1 MIGFDEIQNDNLIP
15 LAQVEF
21 NNSAAVMGIPAQH
34 QTVLMFGQAAMKSD
48 RVDGVGELHTPVRIT
63 RDSQAAELWGR
74 GSMIALMVREFI
86 AINPD
91 AELYAIAQGNGQ
103 GDATFCGVTLGGT
116 ATESGV
122 LSIYVGGRRYQVTV
136 TRGQKGV
143 EVATRL
149 TTLIN
154 ADGEAP
160 FTASPT
166 APAGQSAAQD
176 SDSGSVYLSAK
187 FIGACSYHDVRL
199 NYYDGETTPEGLISI
214 LLSPGS
220 TATNPDITRSVAN
233 MGERQY
239 NYVVM
244 PYKDTA
250 NLNVLS
256 TELLKRWGPVKMSDG
271 AVWMA
276 HTGTQGEITAFGES
290 RNDFLFTCSAIPK
303 APEPDYIWA
312 ASICATCAPS
322 LAIDPARPLQ
332 TLAVPSR
339 MAPQLAD
346 RLTREERNLLLHG
359 GIATVTVAAG
369 DVVQIERQVTMYRVN
384 KYGDVDPSYLD
395 IETIYTLSYL
405 RYSLRTFVTQRF
417 PRHKLA
423 DDDTPVAPGQPI
435 VTPKIMSLQ
444 LIALGE
450 EWVDKGLVENLDTF
464 KKNLLVERNTSNRNR
479 LDVLCTPD
487 LVNQFRF
494 FAAQIRFIL

>member
-1 MIGFDEIQNDNLIP
+1 MTFNEIQSDNRIP
-15 LAQVEF
+15 LVEIEF
-21 NNSAAVMGIPAQH
+21 DNSMAVVGTPAPH
-34 QTVLMFGQAAMKSD
+34 QRVLMFGQANLKD
-48 RVDGVGELHTPVRIT
+48 GKVDGTGALDTPVRIT
-63 RDSQAAELWGR
+63 RDAQAVSLFGR
-74 GSMIALMVREFI
+74 GSMLAWMVREFI

-91 AELYAIAQGNGQ
+91 TELYVIAQGAGTGNA
-103 GDATFCGVTLGGT
+103 DAGSLTLSGT
-116 ATESGV
+116 ATGDGV
-122 LSIYVGGRRYQVTV
+122 LSVYVGGRRYQVAV
-136 TRGQKGV
+136 AGGQKGK
-143 EVATRL
+143 ALADRL
-149 TTLIN
+149 AALIN
-154 ADGEAP
+154 ADRDAP
-160 FTASPT
+160 FTAVSA
-166 APAGQSAAQD
+166 APAGADVGADASVVSLTARFISECAA
-176 SDSGSVYLSAK
+176 
-187 FIGACSYHDVRL
+187 HDIRL
-199 NYYDGETTPEGLISI
+199 NYYDGETTPDGLTVVITPS
-214 LLSPGS
+214 
-220 TATNPDITRSVAN
+220 AAKAANPDITRSVAN

-244 PYKDTA
+244 PYKDQA

-290 RNDFLFTCSAIPK
+290 RNDFLFTCSAVPK

-312 ASICATCAPS
+312 ASVCATCAPS
-322 LAIDPARPLQ
+322 LSTDPARPLQ
-332 TLAVPSR
+332 TLAVSSR
-339 MAPQLAD
+339 LAPQSAD

-423 DDDTPVAPGQPI
+423 DDGTPVAPGQPV

-450 EWVDKGLVENLDTF
+450 EWVDQGLVENLDTF
-464 KKNLLVERNTSNRNR
+464 RKNLLVERNASDRNR

>member
-1 MIGFDEIQNDNLIP
+1 MTFNEIQSDNRIP
-15 LAQVEF
+15 LVEIEF
-21 NNSAAVMGIPAQH
+21 DNSMAVVGTPAPH
-34 QTVLMFGQAAMKSD
+34 QRVLMFGQANLK
-48 RVDGVGELHTPVRIT
+48 DGKADGTGQLDTPVRIT
-63 RDSQAAELWGR
+63 RDAQAVSLFGR
-74 GSMIALMVREFI
+74 GSMLAWMVKEFI

-91 AELYAIAQGNGQ
+91 TELYVIAQGAGT
-103 GDATFCGVTLGGT
+103 GKADSGSLTLSGT
-116 ATESGV
+116 ATGDGV
-122 LSIYVGGRRYQVTV
+122 LSVYVGGRRYQVAV
-136 TRGQKGV
+136 AGGQKGK
-143 EVATRL
+143 ELADKL
-149 TTLIN
+149 AALIN
-154 ADGEAP
+154 ADRDAP
-160 FTASPT
+160 FTAVSA
-166 APAGQSAAQD
+166 APAGADVGADASVVSLTARFISECAA
-176 SDSGSVYLSAK
+176 
-187 FIGACSYHDVRL
+187 HDIRL
-199 NYYDGETTPEGLISI
+199 NYYDGETTPDGLTVVIT
-214 LLSPGS
+214 PP
-220 TATNPDITRSVAN
+220 AAKAANPDITRSVAN

-244 PYKDTA
+244 PYRDQA

-256 TELLKRWGPVKMSDG
+256 AELLKRWGPVKMSDG

-290 RNDFLFTCSAIPK
+290 RNDFLFTCSAVPK

-312 ASICATCAPS
+312 ASVCATCAPS
-322 LAIDPARPLQ
+322 LSTDPARPLQ
-332 TLAVPSR
+332 TLAVSSR
-339 MAPQLAD
+339 LAPQSAD

-359 GIATVTVAAG
+359 GIATVTVVAG

-384 KYGDVDPSYLD
+384 KYGDPDPSYLD

-405 RYSLRTFVTQRF
+405 RYSLRTFITQRF

-423 DDDTPVAPGQPI
+423 DDGTPVAPGQPV

-450 EWVDKGLVENLDTF
+450 EWVDQGLVENLDTF
-464 KKNLLVERNTSNRNR
+464 RKNLLVERNASDRNR

>member
-1 MIGFDEIQNDNLIP
+1 MTFNEIQSDNRIP
-15 LAQVEF
+15 LVEIEF
-21 NNSAAVMGIPAQH
+21 DNSMAVVGTPAPH
-34 QTVLMFGQAAMKSD
+34 QRVLMFGQANLKD
-48 RVDGVGELHTPVRIT
+48 GKVDGTGALDTPVRIT
-63 RDSQAAELWGR
+63 RDAQAVSLFGR
-74 GSMIALMVREFI
+74 GSMLAWMVREFI

-91 AELYAIAQGNGQ
+91 TELYVIAQGAGTGNA
-103 GDATFCGVTLGGT
+103 DAGSLTLSGT
-116 ATESGV
+116 ATGDGV
-122 LSIYVGGRRYQVTV
+122 LSVYVGGCRYQVAV
-136 TRGQKGV
+136 AGGQKGK
-143 EVATRL
+143 ELADKL
-149 TTLIN
+149 ASLIN
-154 ADGEAP
+154 ADRDAP
-160 FTASPT
+160 FTAVSA
-166 APAGQSAAQD
+166 APAGADVGADASVVSLTARFISECAA
-176 SDSGSVYLSAK
+176 
-187 FIGACSYHDVRL
+187 HDIRL
-199 NYYDGETTPEGLISI
+199 NYYDGETTPDGLTVVIT
-214 LLSPGS
+214 PP
-220 TATNPDITRSVAN
+220 AAKAANPDITRSVAN

-244 PYKDTA
+244 PYRDQA

-256 TELLKRWGPVKMSDG
+256 AELLKRWGPVKMSDG

-290 RNDFLFTCSAIPK
+290 RNDFLFTCSAVPK

-312 ASICATCAPS
+312 ASVCATCAPS
-322 LAIDPARPLQ
+322 LSTDPARPLQ
-332 TLAVPSR
+332 TLAVSSR
-339 MAPQLAD
+339 LAPQSAD

-384 KYGDVDPSYLD
+384 KYGDPDPGYLD
-395 IETIYTLSYL
+395 VETIYTLSYL

-450 EWVDKGLVENLDTF
+450 EWVDQGLVENLDTF
-464 KKNLLVERNTSNRNR
+464 KKNLLVERNASNRNR

-494 FAAQIRFIL
+494 FAAQLRFIL

>member
-1 MIGFDEIQNDNLIP
+1 MTFNEIQSDNRIP
-15 LAQVEF
+15 LVEIEF
-21 NNSAAVMGIPAQH
+21 DNSMAVVGTPAPH
-34 QTVLMFGQAAMKSD
+34 QRVLMFGQANLKDSK
-48 RVDGVGELHTPVRIT
+48 VDGTGALDTPVRIT
-63 RDSQAAELWGR
+63 RDAQAVSLFGR
-74 GSMIALMVREFI
+74 GSMLAWMVKEFI

-91 AELYAIAQGNGQ
+91 TELYVIAQGAGTGNA
-103 GDATFCGVTLGGT
+103 DAGSLTLSGT
-116 ATESGV
+116 ATGDGV
-122 LSIYVGGRRYQVTV
+122 LSVYVGGRRYQVAV
-136 TRGQKGV
+136 AGGQKGK
-143 EVATRL
+143 ALADRL
-149 TTLIN
+149 AALIN
-154 ADGEAP
+154 ADRDAP
-160 FTASPT
+160 FTAVSA
-166 APAGQSAAQD
+166 APAGADVGADASVVSLTARFISECAA
-176 SDSGSVYLSAK
+176 
-187 FIGACSYHDVRL
+187 HDIRL
-199 NYYDGETTPEGLISI
+199 NYYDGETTPDGLTVVIT
-214 LLSPGS
+214 PP
-220 TATNPDITRSVAN
+220 AAKAANPDITRSVAN

-244 PYKDTA
+244 PYKDQA

-256 TELLKRWGPVKMSDG
+256 AELLKRWGPVKMSDG

-290 RNDFLFTCSAIPK
+290 RNDFLFTCSAVPK

-312 ASICATCAPS
+312 ASVCATCAPS
-322 LAIDPARPLQ
+322 LSTDPARPLQ
-332 TLAVPSR
+332 MLAVSSR
-339 MAPQLAD
+339 LAPQSAD

-450 EWVDKGLVENLDTF
+450 EWVDQGLVENL
-464 KKNLLVERNTSNRNR
+464 
-479 LDVLCTPD
+479 
-487 LVNQFRF
+487 
-494 FAAQIRFIL
+494 

>member
-1 MIGFDEIQNDNLIP
+1 MTFNEIQSDNRIP
-15 LAQVEF
+15 LVEIEF
-21 NNSAAVMGIPAQH
+21 DNSMAVVGTPAPH
-34 QTVLMFGQAAMKSD
+34 QRVLMFGQANLKD
-48 RVDGVGELHTPVRIT
+48 GKVDGTGALDTPVRIT
-63 RDSQAAELWGR
+63 RDAQAVSLFGR
-74 GSMIALMVREFI
+74 GSMLAWMVKEFI

-91 AELYAIAQGNGQ
+91 TELYVIAQGAGTGNA
-103 GDATFCGVTLGGT
+103 DAGSLTLSGT
-116 ATESGV
+116 ATGDGV
-122 LSIYVGGRRYQVTV
+122 LSVYVGGRRYQVAV
-136 TRGQKGV
+136 AGGQKGK
-143 EVATRL
+143 ALADRL
-149 TTLIN
+149 AALIN
-154 ADGEAP
+154 ADRDAP
-160 FTASPT
+160 FTAVSA
-166 APAGQSAAQD
+166 APAGADVGADASVVSLTARFISECAA
-176 SDSGSVYLSAK
+176 
-187 FIGACSYHDVRL
+187 HDIRL
-199 NYYDGETTPEGLISI
+199 NYYDGETTPDGLTVVIT
-214 LLSPGS
+214 PP
-220 TATNPDITRSVAN
+220 AAKAANPDITRSVAN

-244 PYKDTA
+244 PYKDQA

-256 TELLKRWGPVKMSDG
+256 AELLKRWGPVKMSDG

-290 RNDFLFTCSAIPK
+290 RNDFLFTCSAVPK

-312 ASICATCAPS
+312 ASVCATCAPS
-322 LAIDPARPLQ
+322 LSTDPARPLQ
-332 TLAVPSR
+332 TLAVSSR
-339 MAPQLAD
+339 LAPQSAD

-359 GIATVTVAAG
+359 GIATVTVAVG

-423 DDDTPVAPGQPI
+423 DDGTPVAPGQPI

-450 EWVDKGLVENLDTF
+450 DWVDQGLVENLDTF
-464 KKNLLVERNTSNRNR
+464 RKNLLVERNASDRNR

>member
-1 MIGFDEIQNDNLIP
+1 MTFNEIQSDNRIP
-15 LAQVEF
+15 LVEIEF
-21 NNSAAVMGIPAQH
+21 DNSMAVVGTPAPH
-34 QTVLMFGQAAMKSD
+34 QRVLMFGQANLKD
-48 RVDGVGELHTPVRIT
+48 GKVDGTGALDTPVRIT
-63 RDSQAAELWGR
+63 RDAQAVSLFGR
-74 GSMIALMVREFI
+74 GSMLAWMVREFI
-86 AINPD
+86 VINPD
-91 AELYAIAQGNGQ
+91 TELYVIAQGAGTGNA
-103 GDATFCGVTLGGT
+103 DAGSLTLSGT
-116 ATESGV
+116 ATGDGV
-122 LSIYVGGRRYQVTV
+122 LSVYVGGRRYQVAV
-136 TRGQKGV
+136 AGGQKGK
-143 EVATRL
+143 ALADRL
-149 TTLIN
+149 AALIN
-154 ADGEAP
+154 ADRDAP
-160 FTASPT
+160 FTAVSA
-166 APAGQSAAQD
+166 APAGADVGADASVVSLTARFISECAA
-176 SDSGSVYLSAK
+176 
-187 FIGACSYHDVRL
+187 HDIRL
-199 NYYDGETTPEGLISI
+199 NYYDGETTPDGLTVVIT
-214 LLSPGS
+214 PP
-220 TATNPDITRSVAN
+220 AAKAANPDITRSVAN

-244 PYKDTA
+244 PYKDLA

-256 TELLKRWGPVKMSDG
+256 AELLKRWGPVKMSDG

-290 RNDFLFTCSAIPK
+290 RNDFLFTCSAVPK

-312 ASICATCAPS
+312 ASVCATCAPS
-322 LAIDPARPLQ
+322 LSTDPARPLQ
-332 TLAVPSR
+332 TLAVSSR
-339 MAPQLAD
+339 LAPQSAD

-405 RYSLRTFVTQRF
+405 RYSLRTFITQRF

-423 DDDTPVAPGQPI
+423 DDGTPVAPGQPI
-435 VTPKIMSLQ
+435 VTPKIVSLQ

-450 EWVDKGLVENLDTF
+450 EWVDQGLVENLDTF
-464 KKNLLVERNTSNRNR
+464 KKNLLVERNADDRNR

>member
-1 MIGFDEIQNDNLIP
+1 MTGFNEIQSDNRIP
-15 LAQVEF
+15 LVEIEF
-21 NNSAAVMGIPAQH
+21 DNSMAVVGTPAPH
-34 QTVLMFGQAAMKSD
+34 QRVLMFGQANLKD
-48 RVDGVGELHTPVRIT
+48 GKVDGTGALDTPVRIT
-63 RDSQAAELWGR
+63 RDAQAVSLFGR
-74 GSMIALMVREFI
+74 GSMLAWMVKEFI

-91 AELYAIAQGNGQ
+91 TELYVIAQGAGTGNAGA
-103 GDATFCGVTLGGT
+103 GSLMLSGT
-116 ATESGV
+116 ATGDGV
-122 LSIYVGGRRYQVTV
+122 LSVYVGGRRYQVAV
-136 TRGQKGV
+136 AGGQKGK
-143 EVATRL
+143 AL
-149 TTLIN
+149 ADSLAALIN
-154 ADGEAP
+154 ADRDAP
-160 FTASPT
+160 FTAVSA
-166 APAGQSAAQD
+166 APAGADVDATASVVSLTARFISECAA
-176 SDSGSVYLSAK
+176 
-187 FIGACSYHDVRL
+187 HDIRL
-199 NYYDGETTPEGLISI
+199 NYYDGETTPDGLTVVIT
-214 LLSPGS
+214 PP
-220 TATNPDITRSVAN
+220 AAKAANPDITRSVAN

-244 PYKDTA
+244 PYRDQA
-250 NLNVLS
+250 NLNILS
-256 TELLKRWGPVKMSDG
+256 AELLKRWGPVKMSDG

-290 RNDFLFTCSAIPK
+290 RNDFLFTCSAVPK

-312 ASICATCAPS
+312 ASVCATCAPS
-322 LAIDPARPLQ
+322 LSTDPARPLQ
-332 TLAVPSR
+332 TLAVSSR
-339 MAPQLAD
+339 LAPQSAD

-405 RYSLRTFVTQRF
+405 RYSLRTFITQRF

-435 VTPKIMSLQ
+435 VTPKIMTLQ

-450 EWVDKGLVENLDTF
+450 EWGDQGLVENLDTF
-464 KKNLLVERNTSNRNR
+464 RKNLLVERNASNRNR

>member
-1 MIGFDEIQNDNLIP
+1 MTFNEIQSDNRIP
-15 LAQVEF
+15 LVEIEF
-21 NNSAAVMGIPAQH
+21 DNSMAVVGTPAPH
-34 QTVLMFGQAAMKSD
+34 QRVLMFGQANLKD
-48 RVDGVGELHTPVRIT
+48 GKVDGTGALDTPVRIT
-63 RDSQAAELWGR
+63 RDAQAVSLFGR
-74 GSMIALMVREFI
+74 GSMLAWMVREFI

-91 AELYAIAQGNGQ
+91 TELYVIAQGAGTGNA
-103 GDATFCGVTLGGT
+103 DAGSLTLSGT
-116 ATESGV
+116 ATGDGV
-122 LSIYVGGRRYQVTV
+122 LSVYVGGRRYQVV
-136 TRGQKGV
+136 VAGGQKGK
-143 EVATRL
+143 AL
-149 TTLIN
+149 ADKLAALIN
-154 ADGEAP
+154 ADRDAP
-160 FTASPT
+160 FTAVSA
-166 APAGQSAAQD
+166 APAGADVGADASVVSLTARFISECAA
-176 SDSGSVYLSAK
+176 
-187 FIGACSYHDVRL
+187 HDIRL
-199 NYYDGETTPEGLISI
+199 NYYDGETTPDGLTVVIT
-214 LLSPGS
+214 PP
-220 TATNPDITRSVAN
+220 AAKAANPDITRSVAN

-244 PYKDTA
+244 PYKDQA

-256 TELLKRWGPVKMSDG
+256 AELLKRWGPVKMSDG

-290 RNDFLFTCSAIPK
+290 RNDFLFTCSAVPK

-312 ASICATCAPS
+312 ASVCATCAPS
-322 LAIDPARPLQ
+322 LSTDPARPLQ
-332 TLAVPSR
+332 TLAVSSR
-339 MAPQLAD
+339 LAPQSAD

-384 KYGDVDPSYLD
+384 KYGDPDPSYLD
-395 IETIYTLSYL
+395 VETIYTLSYL

-450 EWVDKGLVENLDTF
+450 EWVDQGLVENLDTF

>member
-1 MIGFDEIQNDNLIP
+1 MTFNEIQSDNRIP
-15 LAQVEF
+15 LVEIEF
-21 NNSAAVMGIPAQH
+21 DNSMAVVGTPAPH
-34 QTVLMFGQAAMKSD
+34 QRVLMFGQANLKDSK
-48 RVDGVGELHTPVRIT
+48 VDGTGALDTPVRIT
-63 RDSQAAELWGR
+63 RDAQAVSLFGR
-74 GSMIALMVREFI
+74 GSMLAWMVKEFI

-91 AELYAIAQGNGQ
+91 TELYVIAQGAGTGNA
-103 GDATFCGVTLGGT
+103 DAGSLTLSGT
-116 ATESGV
+116 ATGDGV
-122 LSIYVGGRRYQVTV
+122 LSVYVGGRRYQVAV
-136 TRGQKGV
+136 ASGQKGK
-143 EVATRL
+143 ALADRL
-149 TTLIN
+149 AALIN
-154 ADGEAP
+154 ADRDAP
-160 FTASPT
+160 FTAVSA
-166 APAGQSAAQD
+166 APAGADVGAD
-176 SDSGSVYLSAK
+176 ASVVSLTAR
-187 FIGACSYHDVRL
+187 FISECVAHDIRL
-199 NYYDGETTPEGLISI
+199 NYYDGETTPDGLTVVIT
-214 LLSPGS
+214 PP
-220 TATNPDITRSVAN
+220 AAKAANPDITRSVAN

-244 PYKDTA
+244 PYKDQA

-256 TELLKRWGPVKMSDG
+256 AELLKRWGPVKMSDG

-290 RNDFLFTCSAIPK
+290 RNDFLFTCSAVPK

-312 ASICATCAPS
+312 ASVCATCAPS
-322 LAIDPARPLQ
+322 LSTDPARPLQ
-332 TLAVPSR
+332 TLAVSSR
-339 MAPQLAD
+339 LAPQSAD

-423 DDDTPVAPGQPI
+423 DDGTPVAPGQPV

-450 EWVDKGLVENLDTF
+450 EWVDQGLVENLDTF

>member
-1 MIGFDEIQNDNLIP
+1 MTFNEIQSDNRIP
-15 LAQVEF
+15 LVEIEF
-21 NNSAAVMGIPAQH
+21 DNSMAVVGTPAPH
-34 QTVLMFGQAAMKSD
+34 QRVLMFGQANLKDSK
-48 RVDGVGELHTPVRIT
+48 VDGTGALDTPVRIT
-63 RDSQAAELWGR
+63 RDAQAVSLFGR
-74 GSMIALMVREFI
+74 GSMLAWMVKEFI

-91 AELYAIAQGNGQ
+91 TELYVIAQGAGTGNA
-103 GDATFCGVTLGGT
+103 DAGSLTLSGT
-116 ATESGV
+116 ATGDGV
-122 LSIYVGGRRYQVTV
+122 LSVYVGGRRYQVAV
-136 TRGQKGV
+136 AGGQKGK
-143 EVATRL
+143 ALADRL
-149 TTLIN
+149 AALIN
-154 ADGEAP
+154 ADRDAP
-160 FTASPT
+160 FTAVSA
-166 APAGQSAAQD
+166 APAGADVGADASVVSLTARFISECAA
-176 SDSGSVYLSAK
+176 
-187 FIGACSYHDVRL
+187 HDIRL
-199 NYYDGETTPEGLISI
+199 NYYDGETTPDGLTVVIT
-214 LLSPGS
+214 PP
-220 TATNPDITRSVAN
+220 AAKAANPDITRSVAN

-244 PYKDTA
+244 PYKDQA

-256 TELLKRWGPVKMSDG
+256 AELLKRWGPVKMSDG

-290 RNDFLFTCSAIPK
+290 RNDFLFTCSAVPK

-312 ASICATCAPS
+312 ASVCATCAPS
-322 LAIDPARPLQ
+322 LSTDPARPLQ
-332 TLAVPSR
+332 TLAVSSR
-339 MAPQLAD
+339 LAPQSAD

-423 DDDTPVAPGQPI
+423 DDGTPVAPGQPV

-450 EWVDKGLVENLDTF
+450 EWVDQGLVENLDTF
-464 KKNLLVERNTSNRNR
+464 RKNLLVERNASDRNR

>member
-1 MIGFDEIQNDNLIP
+1 MIGFNEIQSDNRIP
-15 LAQVEF
+15 LVEIEF
-21 NNSAAVMGIPAQH
+21 DNSMAMVGTPAPH
-34 QTVLMFGQAAMKSD
+34 QRVLMFGQANLKD
-48 RVDGVGELHTPVRIT
+48 GKVDGTGALDTPVRIT
-63 RDSQAAELWGR
+63 RDAQAVSLFGR
-74 GSMIALMVREFI
+74 GSMLAWMVREFI

-91 AELYAIAQGNGQ
+91 TELYVIAQGAGTGNA
-103 GDATFCGVTLGGT
+103 DAGSLTLSGT
-116 ATESGV
+116 ATGDGV
-122 LSIYVGGRRYQVTV
+122 LSVYVGGRRYQVAV
-136 TRGQKGV
+136 VGGQKGK
-143 EVATRL
+143 ALADRL
-149 TTLIN
+149 AALIN
-154 ADGEAP
+154 ADRDAP
-160 FTASPT
+160 FTAVSA
-166 APAGQSAAQD
+166 APAGADVGADASVVSLTARFISECAA
-176 SDSGSVYLSAK
+176 
-187 FIGACSYHDVRL
+187 HDIRL
-199 NYYDGETTPEGLISI
+199 NYYDGETTPDGLTVVIT
-214 LLSPGS
+214 PP
-220 TATNPDITRSVAN
+220 AAKAANPDITRSVAN

-244 PYKDTA
+244 PYRDQA

-256 TELLKRWGPVKMSDG
+256 AELLKRWGPVKMSDG

-290 RNDFLFTCSAIPK
+290 RNDFLFTCSAVPK

-312 ASICATCAPS
+312 ASVCATCAPS
-322 LAIDPARPLQ
+322 LSTDPARPLQ
-332 TLAVPSR
+332 TLAVSSR
-339 MAPQLAD
+339 LAPQSAD

-384 KYGDVDPSYLD
+384 KYGDPDPSYLD

-450 EWVDKGLVENLDTF
+450 EWVDQGLVENLDTF
-464 KKNLLVERNTSNRNR
+464 KKNLLVERNASNRNR

-494 FAAQIRFIL
+494 FAAQLRFIL

>member
-1 MIGFDEIQNDNLIP
+1 MTGFNEIQSDNRIP
-15 LAQVEF
+15 LVEIEF
-21 NNSAAVMGIPAQH
+21 DNSMAVVGIPAPH
-34 QTVLMFGQAAMKSD
+34 QRVLMFGQANLKD
-48 RVDGVGELHTPVRIT
+48 GKVDGAGQLDTPVRIT
-63 RDSQAAELWGR
+63 RDAQAVSLFGR
-74 GSMIALMVREFI
+74 GSMLAWMVKEFI

-91 AELYAIAQGNGQ
+91 TELYVIAQGAGTGSNFAG
-103 GDATFCGVTLGGT
+103 GLELSGT
-116 ATESGV
+116 ATSDGV
-122 LSIYVGGRRYQVTV
+122 LSVYVGGRRYQVAV
-136 TRGQKGV
+136 ASGQKGK
-143 EVATRL
+143 ELADKL
-149 TTLIN
+149 AALIN
-154 ADGEAP
+154 ADRDAP
-160 FTASPT
+160 FTAV
-166 APAGQSAAQD
+166 SAASVG
-176 SDSGSVYLSAK
+176 SDVDATASMISLTARFTSECA
-187 FIGACSYHDVRL
+187 AHDIRL
-199 NYYDGETTPEGLISI
+199 NYYDGETTPDGL
-214 LLSPGS
+214 
-220 TATNPDITRSVAN
+220 TAEVRRLAGGVTNPDITRSVAN

-244 PYKDTA
+244 PYKDRA
-250 NLNVLS
+250 NLNILS
-256 TELLKRWGPVKMSDG
+256 AELLKRWGPVKMSDG

-290 RNDFLFTCSAIPK
+290 RNDFLFTCSAVPK

-312 ASICATCAPS
+312 ASVCATCAPS
-322 LAIDPARPLQ
+322 LSADPARPLQ
-332 TLAVPSR
+332 TLAVSSR
-339 MAPQLAD
+339 LAPQSAD

-405 RYSLRTFVTQRF
+405 RYSLRTFITQRF

-450 EWVDKGLVENLDTF
+450 EWVDQGLVESLDTF
-464 KKNLLVERNTSNRNR
+464 RKNLLVERNASDRNR

>member
-1 MIGFDEIQNDNLIP
+1 MIGFNEIQSDNRIP
-15 LAQVEF
+15 LAQIEF
-21 NNSAAVMGIPAQH
+21 DNSMAVVGTPAPH
-34 QTVLMFGQAAMKSD
+34 QTVLMFGQANLK
-48 RVDGVGELHTPVRIT
+48 DGKADGTGQLDTPVRIT
-63 RDSQAAELWGR
+63 RDAQAVSLFGR
-74 GSMIALMVREFI
+74 GSMLAWMVKEFI

-91 AELYAIAQGNGQ
+91 TELYVIAQGAGT
-103 GDATFCGVTLGGT
+103 GKADSGSLTLSGT
-116 ATESGV
+116 ATGDGV
-122 LSIYVGGRRYQVTV
+122 LSVYVGGRRYQVAV
-136 TRGQKGV
+136 AGGQKGK
-143 EVATRL
+143 ALADRL
-149 TTLIN
+149 AALIN
-154 ADGEAP
+154 ADRDAP
-160 FTASPT
+160 FTAVSA
-166 APAGQSAAQD
+166 APAGADVGADASVVSLTARFISECAA
-176 SDSGSVYLSAK
+176 
-187 FIGACSYHDVRL
+187 HDIRL
-199 NYYDGETTPEGLISI
+199 NYYDGETTPDGLTVVIT
-214 LLSPGS
+214 PP
-220 TATNPDITRSVAN
+220 AAKAANPDITRSVAN

-244 PYKDTA
+244 PYRDQA

-290 RNDFLFTCSAIPK
+290 RNDFLFTCSAVPK

-312 ASICATCAPS
+312 ASVCATCAPS
-322 LAIDPARPLQ
+322 LSTDPARPLQ
-332 TLAVPSR
+332 TLAVSSR
-339 MAPQLAD
+339 LAPQSAD

-384 KYGDVDPSYLD
+384 KYGDPDPSYLD

-405 RYSLRTFVTQRF
+405 RYSLRTFITQRF

-423 DDDTPVAPGQPI
+423 DDGTPVAPGQPV

-450 EWVDKGLVENLDTF
+450 EWVDQGLVENLDTF
-464 KKNLLVERNTSNRNR
+464 RKNLLVERNASDRNR

>member
-1 MIGFDEIQNDNLIP
+1 MTFNEIQSDNRIP
-15 LAQVEF
+15 LVEIEF
-21 NNSAAVMGIPAQH
+21 DNSMAVVGTPAPH
-34 QTVLMFGQAAMKSD
+34 QRVLMFGQANLKD
-48 RVDGVGELHTPVRIT
+48 GKVDGTGALDTPVRIT
-63 RDSQAAELWGR
+63 RDAQAVSLFGR
-74 GSMIALMVREFI
+74 GSMLAWMVREFI

-91 AELYAIAQGNGQ
+91 TELYVIAQGAGTGNA
-103 GDATFCGVTLGGT
+103 DAGSLTLSGT
-116 ATESGV
+116 ATGDGV
-122 LSIYVGGRRYQVTV
+122 LSVYVGGRRYQVAV
-136 TRGQKGV
+136 ASGQKGK
-143 EVATRL
+143 ALADRL
-149 TTLIN
+149 AALIN
-154 ADGEAP
+154 ADRDAP
-160 FTASPT
+160 FTAVSA
-166 APAGQSAAQD
+166 APAGADVGADASVVSLTARFISECAA
-176 SDSGSVYLSAK
+176 
-187 FIGACSYHDVRL
+187 HDIRL
-199 NYYDGETTPEGLISI
+199 NYYDGETTPDGLTVVIT
-214 LLSPGS
+214 PP
-220 TATNPDITRSVAN
+220 AAKAANPDITRSVAN

-244 PYKDTA
+244 PYKDLA

-256 TELLKRWGPVKMSDG
+256 AELLKRWGPVKMSDG

-290 RNDFLFTCSAIPK
+290 RNDFLFTCSAVPK

-312 ASICATCAPS
+312 ASVCATCAPWLS
-322 LAIDPARPLQ
+322 TDPARPLQ
-332 TLAVPSR
+332 TLAVSSR
-339 MAPQLAD
+339 LAPQSAD

-384 KYGDVDPSYLD
+384 KYGDPDPGYLD

-450 EWVDKGLVENLDTF
+450 EWVDQGLVENLDTF
-464 KKNLLVERNTSNRNR
+464 KKNLLVERNASNRNR

-494 FAAQIRFIL
+494 FAAQLRFIL

>member
-1 MIGFDEIQNDNLIP
+1 MTGFNEIQSDNRIS
-15 LAQVEF
+15 LAQIEF
-21 NNSAAVMGIPAQH
+21 DNSMAVVGTPAQH
-34 QTVLMFGQAAMKSD
+34 QTVLMFGQANLK
-48 RVDGVGELHTPVRIT
+48 DGKADGTGQLDTPVRIT
-63 RDSQAAELWGR
+63 RDAQAVSLFGR
-74 GSMIALMVREFI
+74 GSMLAWMVKEFI

-91 AELYAIAQGNGQ
+91 TELYVIAQGAGTGNA
-103 GDATFCGVTLGGT
+103 DAGSLTLSGT
-116 ATESGV
+116 ATGDGV
-122 LSIYVGGRRYQVTV
+122 LSVYVGGRRYQVAV
-136 TRGQKGV
+136 AGGQKGK
-143 EVATRL
+143 ALADRL
-149 TTLIN
+149 AALIN
-154 ADGEAP
+154 ADRDAP
-160 FTASPT
+160 FTAVSA
-166 APAGQSAAQD
+166 APAGADVGADASVVSLTARFISECAA
-176 SDSGSVYLSAK
+176 
-187 FIGACSYHDVRL
+187 HDIRL
-199 NYYDGETTPEGLISI
+199 NYYDGETTPDGLTVVIT
-214 LLSPGS
+214 SP
-220 TATNPDITRSVAN
+220 AAKAANPDITRSVAN

-244 PYKDTA
+244 PYKDQA

-256 TELLKRWGPVKMSDG
+256 AELLKRWGPVKMSDG

-290 RNDFLFTCSAIPK
+290 RNDFLFTCSAVPK

-312 ASICATCAPS
+312 ASVCATCAPS
-322 LAIDPARPLQ
+322 LSTDPARPLQ
-332 TLAVPSR
+332 TLAVSSR
-339 MAPQLAD
+339 LAPQSAD

-450 EWVDKGLVENLDTF
+450 EWVDQGLVENLDTF
-464 KKNLLVERNTSNRNR
+464 RKNLLVERNTSNRNR

>member
-1 MIGFDEIQNDNLIP
+1 MTGFNEIQSDNRIP
-15 LAQVEF
+15 LVEIEF
-21 NNSAAVMGIPAQH
+21 DNSMAVVGTPAPH
-34 QTVLMFGQAAMKSD
+34 QRVLMFGQANLKDSK
-48 RVDGVGELHTPVRIT
+48 VDGTGALDTPVRIT
-63 RDSQAAELWGR
+63 RDAQAVSLFGR
-74 GSMIALMVREFI
+74 GSMLAWMVKEFI

-91 AELYAIAQGNGQ
+91 TELYVIAQGAGTGNA
-103 GDATFCGVTLGGT
+103 DAGSLTLSGT
-116 ATESGV
+116 ATGDGV
-122 LSIYVGGRRYQVTV
+122 LSVYVGGRRYQVAV
-136 TRGQKGV
+136 AGGQKGK
-143 EVATRL
+143 ELADKL
-149 TTLIN
+149 AALIN
-154 ADGEAP
+154 ADRDAP
-160 FTASPT
+160 FTAVSA
-166 APAGQSAAQD
+166 APAGADVGAD
-176 SDSGSVYLSAK
+176 ASVVSLTAR
-187 FIGACSYHDVRL
+187 FISECVAHDIRL
-199 NYYDGETTPEGLISI
+199 NYYDGETTPDGLTVVIT
-214 LLSPGS
+214 PP
-220 TATNPDITRSVAN
+220 AAKAANPDITRSVAN

-244 PYKDTA
+244 PYKDQA

-256 TELLKRWGPVKMSDG
+256 AELLKRWGPVKMSDG

-290 RNDFLFTCSAIPK
+290 RNDFLFTCSAVPK

-312 ASICATCAPS
+312 ASVCATCAPS
-322 LAIDPARPLQ
+322 LSTDPARPLQ
-332 TLAVPSR
+332 TLAVSSR
-339 MAPQLAD
+339 LAPQSAD

-423 DDDTPVAPGQPI
+423 DDGTPVAPGQPV

-450 EWVDKGLVENLDTF
+450 EWVDQGLVENLDTF
-464 KKNLLVERNTSNRNR
+464 RKNLLVERNTSNRNR

>member
-1 MIGFDEIQNDNLIP
+1 MTFNEIQSDNRIP
-15 LAQVEF
+15 LVEIEF
-21 NNSAAVMGIPAQH
+21 DNSMAVVGTPAPH
-34 QTVLMFGQAAMKSD
+34 QRVLMFGQANLKDSK
-48 RVDGVGELHTPVRIT
+48 VDGTGALDTPVRIT
-63 RDSQAAELWGR
+63 RDAQAVSLFGR
-74 GSMIALMVREFI
+74 GSMLAWMVKEFI

-91 AELYAIAQGNGQ
+91 TELYVIAQGAGT
-103 GDATFCGVTLGGT
+103 GKADSGSLTLSGT
-116 ATESGV
+116 ATGDGV
-122 LSIYVGGRRYQVTV
+122 LSVYVGGRRYQVAV
-136 TRGQKGV
+136 AGGQKGK
-143 EVATRL
+143 ALADRL
-149 TTLIN
+149 AALIN
-154 ADGEAP
+154 ADRDAP
-160 FTASPT
+160 FTAVSA
-166 APAGQSAAQD
+166 APAGADVGADASVVSLTARFISECAA
-176 SDSGSVYLSAK
+176 
-187 FIGACSYHDVRL
+187 HDIRL
-199 NYYDGETTPEGLISI
+199 NYYDGETTPDGLTVVIT
-214 LLSPGS
+214 PP
-220 TATNPDITRSVAN
+220 AAKAANPDITRSVAN

-244 PYKDTA
+244 PYKDQA

-256 TELLKRWGPVKMSDG
+256 AELLKRWGPVKMSDG

-290 RNDFLFTCSAIPK
+290 RNDFLFTCSAVPK

-312 ASICATCAPS
+312 ASVCATCAPS
-322 LAIDPARPLQ
+322 LSTDPARPLQ
-332 TLAVPSR
+332 TLAVSSR
-339 MAPQLAD
+339 LAPQSAD

-450 EWVDKGLVENLDTF
+450 EWVDQGLVENL
-464 KKNLLVERNTSNRNR
+464 
-479 LDVLCTPD
+479 
-487 LVNQFRF
+487 
-494 FAAQIRFIL
+494 

>member
-1 MIGFDEIQNDNLIP
+1 MTFNEIQSDNRIP
-15 LAQVEF
+15 LVEIEF
-21 NNSAAVMGIPAQH
+21 DNSMAVVGTPAPH
-34 QTVLMFGQAAMKSD
+34 QRVLMFGQANLKDSK
-48 RVDGVGELHTPVRIT
+48 VDGTGALDTPVRIT
-63 RDSQAAELWGR
+63 RDAQAVSLFGR
-74 GSMIALMVREFI
+74 GSMLAWMVREFI

-91 AELYAIAQGNGQ
+91 TELYVIAQGAGTGNA
-103 GDATFCGVTLGGT
+103 DAGSLTLSGT
-116 ATESGV
+116 ATGDGV
-122 LSIYVGGRRYQVTV
+122 LSVYVGGRRYQVTV
-136 TRGQKGV
+136 AGGQKGK
-143 EVATRL
+143 ALADRL
-149 TTLIN
+149 AALIN
-154 ADGEAP
+154 ADRDAP
-160 FTASPT
+160 FTAVSA
-166 APAGQSAAQD
+166 APAGADVGADASVVSLTARFISECAA
-176 SDSGSVYLSAK
+176 
-187 FIGACSYHDVRL
+187 HDIRL
-199 NYYDGETTPEGLISI
+199 NYYDGETTPDGLTVVIT
-214 LLSPGS
+214 PP
-220 TATNPDITRSVAN
+220 AAKAANPDITRSVAN

-244 PYKDTA
+244 PYKDQA

-256 TELLKRWGPVKMSDG
+256 AELLKRWGPVKMSDG

-290 RNDFLFTCSAIPK
+290 RNDFLFTCSAVPK

-312 ASICATCAPS
+312 ASVCATCAPS
-322 LAIDPARPLQ
+322 LSTDPARPLQ
-332 TLAVPSR
+332 TLAVSSR
-339 MAPQLAD
+339 LAPQSAD

-450 EWVDKGLVENLDTF
+450 EWVDQGLVENLDTF

>member
-1 MIGFDEIQNDNLIP
+1 MTFNEIQSDNRIP
-15 LAQVEF
+15 LVEIEF
-21 NNSAAVMGIPAQH
+21 DNSMAVVGTPAPH
-34 QTVLMFGQAAMKSD
+34 QRVLMFGQANLKD
-48 RVDGVGELHTPVRIT
+48 GKVDGTGALDTPVRIT
-63 RDSQAAELWGR
+63 RDAQAVSLFGR
-74 GSMIALMVREFI
+74 GSMLAWMVREFI

-91 AELYAIAQGNGQ
+91 TELYVIAQGAGTGNA
-103 GDATFCGVTLGGT
+103 DAGSLTLSGT
-116 ATESGV
+116 ATGDGV
-122 LSIYVGGRRYQVTV
+122 LSVYVGGRRYQVAV
-136 TRGQKGV
+136 AGGQKGK
-143 EVATRL
+143 ALADRL
-149 TTLIN
+149 AALIN
-154 ADGEAP
+154 ADRDAP
-160 FTASPT
+160 FTAVSA
-166 APAGQSAAQD
+166 APAGADVGADASVVSLTARFISECAA
-176 SDSGSVYLSAK
+176 
-187 FIGACSYHDVRL
+187 HDIRL
-199 NYYDGETTPEGLISI
+199 NYYDGETTPDGLTVVIT
-214 LLSPGS
+214 PP
-220 TATNPDITRSVAN
+220 AAKAANPDITRSVAN

-244 PYKDTA
+244 PYKDLA

-256 TELLKRWGPVKMSDG
+256 AELLKRWGPVKMSDG

-290 RNDFLFTCSAIPK
+290 RNDFLFTCSAVPK

-312 ASICATCAPS
+312 ASVCATCAPS
-322 LAIDPARPLQ
+322 LSTDPARPLQ
-332 TLAVPSR
+332 TLAVSSR
-339 MAPQLAD
+339 MAPQSAD

-384 KYGDVDPSYLD
+384 KYGDPDPGYLD

-450 EWVDKGLVENLDTF
+450 EWVDQGLVENLDTF
-464 KKNLLVERNTSNRNR
+464 KKNLLVERNASNRNR

-494 FAAQIRFIL
+494 FAAQLRFIL

>member
-1 MIGFDEIQNDNLIP
+1 MTFNEIQSDNRIP
-15 LAQVEF
+15 LVEIEF
-21 NNSAAVMGIPAQH
+21 DNSMAVVGTPAPH
-34 QTVLMFGQAAMKSD
+34 QRVLMFGQANLKD
-48 RVDGVGELHTPVRIT
+48 GKVDGTGALDTPVRIT
-63 RDSQAAELWGR
+63 RDAQAVSLFGR
-74 GSMIALMVREFI
+74 GSMLAWMVREFI

-91 AELYAIAQGNGQ
+91 TELYVIAQGAGTGNA
-103 GDATFCGVTLGGT
+103 DAGSLTLSGT
-116 ATESGV
+116 ATGDGV
-122 LSIYVGGRRYQVTV
+122 LSVYVGGRRYQVAV
-136 TRGQKGV
+136 ASGQKGK
-143 EVATRL
+143 ALADRL
-149 TTLIN
+149 AALIN
-154 ADGEAP
+154 ADRDAP
-160 FTASPT
+160 FTAVSA
-166 APAGQSAAQD
+166 APAGADVGADASVVSLTARFISECAA
-176 SDSGSVYLSAK
+176 
-187 FIGACSYHDVRL
+187 HDIRL
-199 NYYDGETTPEGLISI
+199 NYYDGETTPDGLTVVIT
-214 LLSPGS
+214 PP
-220 TATNPDITRSVAN
+220 AAKAANPDITRSVAN

-244 PYKDTA
+244 PYKDQA

-256 TELLKRWGPVKMSDG
+256 AELLKRWGPVKMSDG

-276 HTGTQGEITAFGES
+276 HTGTQGEITAFGEF
-290 RNDFLFTCSAIPK
+290 RNDFLFTCSAVPK

-312 ASICATCAPS
+312 ASVCATCAPS
-322 LAIDPARPLQ
+322 LSTDPARPLQ
-332 TLAVPSR
+332 TLAVSSR
-339 MAPQLAD
+339 MAPQSAD

-405 RYSLRTFVTQRF
+405 RYSLRTFITQRF

-450 EWVDKGLVENLDTF
+450 EWVDQGLVENLDTF
-464 KKNLLVERNTSNRNR
+464 RKNLLVERNAGNRNR

>member
-1 MIGFDEIQNDNLIP
+1 MIGFNEIQSDNRIP
-15 LAQVEF
+15 LAQIEF
-21 NNSAAVMGIPAQH
+21 DNSMAVVGTPAQH
-34 QTVLMFGQAAMKSD
+34 QTVLMFGQANLK
-48 RVDGVGELHTPVRIT
+48 DGKADGTGQLDTPVRIT
-63 RDSQAAELWGR
+63 RDAQAVSLFGR
-74 GSMIALMVREFI
+74 GSMLAWMVKEFI

-91 AELYAIAQGNGQ
+91 TELYVIAQGAGTGNA
-103 GDATFCGVTLGGT
+103 DAGSLTLSGT
-116 ATESGV
+116 ATGDGV
-122 LSIYVGGRRYQVTV
+122 LSVYVGGRRYQVAV
-136 TRGQKGV
+136 AGGQKGK
-143 EVATRL
+143 AL
-149 TTLIN
+149 ADSLAALIN
-154 ADGEAP
+154 ADRDAP
-160 FTASPT
+160 FTAVSA
-166 APAGQSAAQD
+166 APAGADVGADASVVSLTARFISECAA
-176 SDSGSVYLSAK
+176 
-187 FIGACSYHDVRL
+187 HDIRL
-199 NYYDGETTPEGLISI
+199 NYYDGETTPDGLTVVIT
-214 LLSPGS
+214 SP
-220 TATNPDITRSVAN
+220 AAKAANPDITRSVAN

-244 PYKDTA
+244 PYRDQA

-256 TELLKRWGPVKMSDG
+256 AELLKRWGPVKMSDG

-290 RNDFLFTCSAIPK
+290 RNDFLFTCSAVPK

-312 ASICATCAPS
+312 ASVCATCAPS
-322 LAIDPARPLQ
+322 LSTDPARPLQ
-332 TLAVPSR
+332 TLAVSSR
-339 MAPQLAD
+339 LAPQSAD

-423 DDDTPVAPGQPI
+423 DDGTPVAPGQPV

-450 EWVDKGLVENLDTF
+450 EWVDQGLVENLDTF
-464 KKNLLVERNTSNRNR
+464 RKNLLVERNASDRNR

>member
-1 MIGFDEIQNDNLIP
+1 MTGFNEIQSDNRIP
-15 LAQVEF
+15 LVEIEF
-21 NNSAAVMGIPAQH
+21 DNSMAVVGTPAPH
-34 QTVLMFGQAAMKSD
+34 QRVLMFGQANLKDSK
-48 RVDGVGELHTPVRIT
+48 VDGTGALDTPVRIT
-63 RDSQAAELWGR
+63 RDAQAVSLFGR
-74 GSMIALMVREFI
+74 GSMLAWMVKEFI

-91 AELYAIAQGNGQ
+91 TELYVIAQGAGTGNA
-103 GDATFCGVTLGGT
+103 DAGSLTLSGT
-116 ATESGV
+116 ATGDGV
-122 LSIYVGGRRYQVTV
+122 LSVYVGGRRYQVAV
-136 TRGQKGV
+136 AGGQKGK
-143 EVATRL
+143 ELADKL
-149 TTLIN
+149 AALIN
-154 ADGEAP
+154 ADRDAP
-160 FTASPT
+160 FTAVSA
-166 APAGQSAAQD
+166 APAGADVGAD
-176 SDSGSVYLSAK
+176 ASVVSLTAR
-187 FIGACSYHDVRL
+187 FISECVAHDIRL
-199 NYYDGETTPEGLISI
+199 NYYDGETTPDGLTVVIT
-214 LLSPGS
+214 PP
-220 TATNPDITRSVAN
+220 AAKAANPDITRSVAN

-244 PYKDTA
+244 PYKDQA

-256 TELLKRWGPVKMSDG
+256 AELLKRWGPVKMSDG

-290 RNDFLFTCSAIPK
+290 RNDFLFTCSAVPK

-312 ASICATCAPS
+312 ASVCATCAPS
-322 LAIDPARPLQ
+322 LSTDPARPLQ
-332 TLAVPSR
+332 TLAVSSR
-339 MAPQLAD
+339 LAPQSAD

-423 DDDTPVAPGQPI
+423 DDGTPVAPGQPI

-450 EWVDKGLVENLDTF
+450 DWVDQGLVENLDTF
-464 KKNLLVERNTSNRNR
+464 KKNLLVERNTSDRNR

-494 FAAQIRFIL
+494 FAAQLRFIL

>member
-1 MIGFDEIQNDNLIP
+1 MIGFNEIQSDNRIP
-15 LAQVEF
+15 LAQIEF
-21 NNSAAVMGIPAQH
+21 DNSMAVVGTPAQH
-34 QTVLMFGQAAMKSD
+34 QTVLMFGQANLK
-48 RVDGVGELHTPVRIT
+48 DGKADGTGQLDTPVRIT
-63 RDSQAAELWGR
+63 RDAQAVSLFGR
-74 GSMIALMVREFI
+74 GSMLAWMVKEFI

-91 AELYAIAQGNGQ
+91 TELYVIAQGAGT
-103 GDATFCGVTLGGT
+103 GKADSGSLTLSGT
-116 ATESGV
+116 ATGDGV
-122 LSIYVGGRRYQVTV
+122 LSVYVGGRRYQVAV
-136 TRGQKGV
+136 AGGQKGK
-143 EVATRL
+143 ALADRL
-149 TTLIN
+149 AALIN
-154 ADGEAP
+154 ADRDAP
-160 FTASPT
+160 FTAVSA
-166 APAGQSAAQD
+166 APAGADVGADASVVSLTARFISECAA
-176 SDSGSVYLSAK
+176 
-187 FIGACSYHDVRL
+187 HDIRL
-199 NYYDGETTPEGLISI
+199 NYYDGETTPDGLTVVIT
-214 LLSPGS
+214 SP
-220 TATNPDITRSVAN
+220 AAKAANPDITRSVAN

-244 PYKDTA
+244 PYKDQA

-256 TELLKRWGPVKMSDG
+256 AELLKRWGPVKMSDG

-290 RNDFLFTCSAIPK
+290 RNDFLFTCSAVPK

-312 ASICATCAPS
+312 ASVCATCAPS
-322 LAIDPARPLQ
+322 LSTDPARPLQ
-332 TLAVPSR
+332 TLAVSSR
-339 MAPQLAD
+339 LAPQSAD

-384 KYGDVDPSYLD
+384 KYGDPDPSYLD

-405 RYSLRTFVTQRF
+405 RYSLRTFITQRF

-423 DDDTPVAPGQPI
+423 DDGTPVAPGQPV

-450 EWVDKGLVENLDTF
+450 EWVDQGLVENLDTF
-464 KKNLLVERNTSNRNR
+464 RKNLLVERNASDRNR